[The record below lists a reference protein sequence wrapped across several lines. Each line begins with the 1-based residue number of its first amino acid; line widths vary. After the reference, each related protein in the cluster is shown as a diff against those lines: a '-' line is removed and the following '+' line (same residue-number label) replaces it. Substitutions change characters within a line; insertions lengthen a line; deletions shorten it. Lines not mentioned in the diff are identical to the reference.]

1 MLYYAAC
8 LHLEK
13 RGILMRHMRKRIA
26 ALFLSLC
33 LLLTGVV
40 FTPVPAEAASD
51 DGWVGAW
58 STSPVEFN
66 LKKMLEMDWIKC
78 DVGLRNLT
86 FRTRIQP
93 TIAGEDVRI
102 TLSNEFGTGPLT
114 IDTVSVAK
122 GYERLP
128 QAIKTWTR
136 KGVTFDGKS
145 SVTIPAGETVT
156 SDPVGLSVD
165 ALEYLTVSLFLKRTE
180 TMKTYG
186 LIGGDT
192 YIMSGNFAKAA
203 TTVGVPM
210 EMEADFGEY
219 SVIPVLTGVEVYAP
233 GASSAVLIG
242 DSTLANDIPI
252 LLAERLQSA
261 GITDV
266 GILQQAIKGNRLL
279 DDGAGILGMAYG
291 EAMVDRFA
299 RDALDQPGVERIFL
313 KVGVNDVVHPNCES
327 LKEEAR
333 AVTTEE
339 MIAGYEQLIA
349 QAHERGI
356 EVYLFTRTAW
366 KGYTRNVL
374 GSDDIQWSQEIDQ
387 MRQEINEW
395 IRSEDNPAD
404 GYIDLDFMC
413 ADEEATELQDEYTTD
428 GAHFTAQGQQTVVDA
443 IPLAYFE

>member
-1 MLYYAAC
+1 M
-8 LHLEK
+8 K
-13 RGILMRHMRKRIA
+13 KMMRKLA
-26 ALFLSLC
+26 AAVLGLC
-33 LLLTGVV
+33 LLISGLWMA
-40 FTPVPAEAASD
+40 PVQADASGG
-51 DGWVGAW
+51 DGWVGTW

-66 LKKMLEMDWIKC
+66 LKKMLDMEWIKC
-78 DVGLRNLT
+78 DLGLRNLT

-93 TIAGEDVRI
+93 TISGEDVRI

-114 IDTVSVAK
+114 IDTASVAK
-122 GYERLP
+122 GYEKLP

-136 KGVTFDGKS
+136 KNVTFNGQS

-156 SDPVGLSVD
+156 SDPVGMSVD
-165 ALEYLTVSLFLKRTE
+165 ALEYLTVSLFMKRTE

-203 TTVGVPM
+203 TMIGVPM
-210 EMEADFGEY
+210 KMEADFGEY
-219 SVIPVLTGVEVYAP
+219 SVIPALTGVEVYAP
-233 GASSAVLIG
+233 EASSAVVIG

-252 LLAERLQSA
+252 LLVEKLQSA
-261 GITDV
+261 GITNV

-279 DDGAGILGMAYG
+279 VDGAGILGMAYG
-291 EAMVDRFA
+291 EAMVERFE
-299 RDALDQPGVERIFL
+299 RDALNQPGVERIFL

-327 LKEEAR
+327 LKDEAR
-333 AVTTEE
+333 AVTAEE
-339 MIAGYEQLIA
+339 MIAGYKQLIE

-374 GSDDIQWSQEIDQ
+374 GSDDVQWSPEIDQ
-387 MRQEINEW
+387 MRQDINAW
-395 IRSEDNPAD
+395 IRSSDNPAD

-413 ADEEATELQDEYTTD
+413 TDETASELKSEYTTD
-428 GAHFTAQGQQTVVDA
+428 GAHFTALGQQTVVDA
-443 IPLAYFE
+443 VPLEYFQ

>member
-1 MLYYAAC
+1 MQRV
-8 LHLEK
+8 K
-13 RGILMRHMRKRIA
+13 KQIA
-26 ALFLSLC
+26 AAILGLC
-33 LLLTGVV
+33 LLVSGIWIV
-40 FTPVPAEAASD
+40 PVQAEASSG

-66 LKKMLEMDWIKC
+66 LKKMLDMEWIDC
-78 DVGLRNLT
+78 DFGLRNLT

-93 TIAGEDVRI
+93 TISGEDVRI
-102 TLSNEFGTGPLT
+102 TLSNVFGTGPLT
-114 IDTVSVAK
+114 IDTASVAK

-136 KGVTFDGKS
+136 KNVTFNGNS
-145 SVTIPAGETVT
+145 SVSIPAGETVT
-156 SDPVGLSVD
+156 SDPIGMSVD
-165 ALEYLTVSLFLKRTE
+165 ALEYLTISLFMKRTE

-203 TTVGVPM
+203 STIGVPM
-210 EMEADFGEY
+210 KMEADFGEY
-219 SVIPVLTGVEVYAP
+219 SVIPALTGVEVYAP
-233 GASSAVLIG
+233 GASSAVVIG
-242 DSTLANDIPI
+242 DSTLANDIP
-252 LLAERLQSA
+252 LMLAEKLQDA

-291 EAMVDRFA
+291 EAMIDRFE
-299 RDALDQPGVERIFL
+299 RDALDQPGVEKIFL

-327 LKEEAR
+327 LKDEAR
-333 AVTTEE
+333 PVTAEE
-339 MIAGYEQLIA
+339 MIAGYEQLIS

-374 GSDDIQWSQEIDQ
+374 GSDDVEWSQEIDQ
-387 MRQEINEW
+387 MRQDINAW
-395 IRSEDNPAD
+395 IRSDANPAD

-413 ADEEATELQDEYTTD
+413 TDESATELKSEYTTD
-428 GAHFTAQGQQTVVDA
+428 GAHFTEQGQQTVVDA
-443 IPLAYFE
+443 VPLEYFQ

>member
-1 MLYYAAC
+1 MKKVKQRITAAV
-8 LHLEK
+8 L
-13 RGILMRHMRKRIA
+13 G
-26 ALFLSLC
+26 LC
-33 LLLTGVV
+33 LLIASLWIS
-40 FTPVPAEAASD
+40 PVRAEASD

-66 LKKMLEMDWIKC
+66 FRKMLDMEWIDC
-78 DVGLRNLT
+78 DFGLRNLT

-93 TIAGEDVRI
+93 TISGEDIRI

-122 GYERLP
+122 GYEKLP
-128 QAIKTWTR
+128 QAVKTWTR
-136 KGVTFDGKS
+136 KNVTFGGDS

-156 SDPVGLSVD
+156 SDPIGMPVD
-165 ALEYLTVSLFLKRTE
+165 ALEYLTVSLFMKRTE

-203 TTVGVPM
+203 TTIGVPM
-210 EMEADFGEY
+210 KMEADFGEY
-219 SVIPVLTGVEVYAP
+219 SVIPALTGVEVYAP
-233 GASSAVLIG
+233 GASSAVVIG

-252 LLAERLQSA
+252 LLAEKLQSA

-279 DDGAGILGMAYG
+279 DDGAGFLGMAYG
-291 EAMVDRFA
+291 EAMVERFE
-299 RDALDQPGVERIFL
+299 RDALSQPGVKKIFI
-313 KVGVNDVVHPNCES
+313 KVGVNDIVHPNCES
-327 LKEEAR
+327 LKGESR
-333 AVTTEE
+333 PVTTEE

-366 KGYTRNVL
+366 RGYTRNVL
-374 GSDDIQWSQEIDQ
+374 GSDDVQWSPEIDQ
-387 MRQEINEW
+387 MRQDINEW
-395 IRSEDNPAD
+395 IRSDACPAD
-404 GYIDLDFMC
+404 GIIDLDFMC
-413 ADEEATELQDEYTTD
+413 IDETAAELRQEYTTD
-428 GAHFTAQGQQTVVDA
+428 GAHFTAAGQQAVVDSV
-443 IPLAYFE
+443 PVEYFR

>member
-1 MLYYAAC
+1 M
-8 LHLEK
+8 K
-13 RGILMRHMRKRIA
+13 KMMRKLA
-26 ALFLSLC
+26 AAVLGVC
-33 LLLTGVV
+33 LLISGLWIA
-40 FTPVPAEAASD
+40 PVQAEASGG

-66 LKKMLEMDWIKC
+66 LKKMLDMEWIKC
-78 DVGLRNLT
+78 DLGLRNLT

-93 TIAGEDVRI
+93 TISGEDVRI

-114 IDTVSVAK
+114 INTTSVAK
-122 GYERLP
+122 GYEKLP

-136 KGVTFDGKS
+136 KNVTFNGQS

-156 SDPVGLSVD
+156 SDPVGMSVD
-165 ALEYLTVSLFLKRTE
+165 ALEYLTVSLFMKRTE

-203 TTVGVPM
+203 TTIGVPM
-210 EMEADFGEY
+210 KMEADFGEY
-219 SVIPVLTGVEVYAP
+219 SVIPALTGVEVYAP
-233 GASSAVLIG
+233 EASSAVVIG

-252 LLAERLQSA
+252 LLAEKLQSV
-261 GITDV
+261 GITNV

-291 EAMVDRFA
+291 EAMVDRFE
-299 RDALDQPGVERIFL
+299 RDALNQPGVERIFL

-327 LKEEAR
+327 LKDEAR
-333 AVTTEE
+333 AVTAEE
-339 MIAGYEQLIA
+339 MIAGYKQLIE

-366 KGYTRNVL
+366 KGYTRNML
-374 GSDDIQWSQEIDQ
+374 GSDDVQWSPEIDQ
-387 MRQEINEW
+387 MRQDINAW
-395 IRSEDNPAD
+395 IRSSDNPAD

-413 ADEEATELQDEYTTD
+413 TDETASELKSEYTTD
-428 GAHFTAQGQQTVVDA
+428 GAHFTALGQQTVVDA
-443 IPLAYFE
+443 VPLEYFQ

>member
-1 MLYYAAC
+1 MQRV
-8 LHLEK
+8 K
-13 RGILMRHMRKRIA
+13 KQIA
-26 ALFLSLC
+26 AAILGLC
-33 LLLTGVV
+33 LLVSGIWI
-40 FTPVPAEAASD
+40 VPAQAEASSG

-66 LKKMLEMDWIKC
+66 LKKMLEMEWIDC
-78 DVGLRNLT
+78 DFGLRNLT

-93 TIAGEDVRI
+93 TISGEDVRI
-102 TLSNEFGTGPLT
+102 TLSNVFGTGPLT

-136 KGVTFDGKS
+136 KNVTFNGSS

-156 SDPVGLSVD
+156 SDPIGMSVD
-165 ALEYLTVSLFLKRTE
+165 AMEYLTISLFMKRTE

-192 YIMSGNFAKAA
+192 YIMSGNFAKSAS
-203 TTVGVPM
+203 TIGVPM
-210 EMEADFGEY
+210 KMEAVFGEY
-219 SVIPVLTGVEVYAP
+219 SVIPALTGVEVYAP
-233 GASSAVLIG
+233 GASSAVVIG
-242 DSTLANDIPI
+242 DSTLANDIP
-252 LLAERLQSA
+252 LMLAEKLQDA

-291 EAMVDRFA
+291 EAMIDRFE
-299 RDALDQPGVERIFL
+299 RDALDQPGVEKIFL

-327 LKEEAR
+327 LKDEAR
-333 AVTTEE
+333 PVTAEE
-339 MIAGYEQLIA
+339 MIAGYEQLIS

-374 GSDDIQWSQEIDQ
+374 GSDDVEWSQEIDQ
-387 MRQEINEW
+387 MRQDINAW
-395 IRSEDNPAD
+395 IRSDANPAD

-413 ADEEATELQDEYTTD
+413 TDESATELKSEYTTD
-428 GAHFTAQGQQTVVDA
+428 GAHFTEQGQQTVVDA
-443 IPLAYFE
+443 VPLEYFQ

>member
-1 MLYYAAC
+1 M
-8 LHLEK
+8 K
-13 RGILMRHMRKRIA
+13 KTMRKLA
-26 ALFLSLC
+26 AAVLGLC
-33 LLLTGVV
+33 LLISGLWMA
-40 FTPVPAEAASD
+40 PVQADASGG

-66 LKKMLEMDWIKC
+66 LKKMLDMEWIKC
-78 DVGLRNLT
+78 DLGLRNLT

-93 TIAGEDVRI
+93 TISGEDVRI

-114 IDTVSVAK
+114 IDTSSVAK
-122 GYERLP
+122 GYEKLP

-136 KGVTFDGKS
+136 KNVTFNGQS

-156 SDPVGLSVD
+156 SDPVGMSVD
-165 ALEYLTVSLFLKRTE
+165 ALEYLTISLFMKRTE

-203 TTVGVPM
+203 TTIGVPM
-210 EMEADFGEY
+210 KMEADFGEY
-219 SVIPVLTGVEVYAP
+219 SVIPALTGVEVYAP
-233 GASSAVLIG
+233 EASSAVVIG

-252 LLAERLQSA
+252 LLAEKLQNA
-261 GITDV
+261 GITNV

-291 EAMVDRFA
+291 EAMMDRFE
-299 RDALDQPGVERIFL
+299 RDALNQPGVERIFL

-327 LKEEAR
+327 LKEETR
-333 AVTTEE
+333 AVTAEE
-339 MIAGYEQLIA
+339 MIAGYKQLIQ

-374 GSDDIQWSQEIDQ
+374 GSDDVQWSPEIDQ
-387 MRQEINEW
+387 MRQDINAW
-395 IRSEDNPAD
+395 IRSSDNPAD

-413 ADEEATELQDEYTTD
+413 TDATASELKSEYTTD
-428 GAHFTAQGQQTVVDA
+428 GAHFTALGQQAVADA
-443 IPLAYFE
+443 VPLEYFQ

>member
-1 MLYYAAC
+1 M
-8 LHLEK
+8 K
-13 RGILMRHMRKRIA
+13 KMMRKLA
-26 ALFLSLC
+26 AAVLGLC
-33 LLLTGVV
+33 LLISGLWMA
-40 FTPVPAEAASD
+40 PVQADASGG

-66 LKKMLEMDWIKC
+66 LKKMLDMEWIKC
-78 DVGLRNLT
+78 DLGLRNLT

-93 TIAGEDVRI
+93 TISGEDVRI

-114 IDTVSVAK
+114 IDTASVAK
-122 GYERLP
+122 GYEKLP

-136 KGVTFDGKS
+136 KNVTFNGQS

-156 SDPVGLSVD
+156 SDPVGMSVD
-165 ALEYLTVSLFLKRTE
+165 ALEYLTVSLFMKRTE

-203 TTVGVPM
+203 TTIGVPM
-210 EMEADFGEY
+210 KMEADFGEY
-219 SVIPVLTGVEVYAP
+219 SVIPALTGVEVYAP
-233 GASSAVLIG
+233 EASTAVIIG

-252 LLAERLQSA
+252 LLAEKLQSA
-261 GITDV
+261 GITNV

-291 EAMVDRFA
+291 EAMVDRFE
-299 RDALDQPGVERIFL
+299 RDALNQPGVERIFL

-327 LKEEAR
+327 LKDEAR
-333 AVTTEE
+333 AVTAEE
-339 MIAGYEQLIA
+339 MIAGYKQLIQ

-356 EVYLFTRTAW
+356 EVYFFTRTAW

-374 GSDDIQWSQEIDQ
+374 GSDDVQWSPEIDQ
-387 MRQEINEW
+387 MRQDINAW
-395 IRSEDNPAD
+395 IRSSDNPAD

-413 ADEEATELQDEYTTD
+413 TDATASELKSEYTTD
-428 GAHFTAQGQQTVVDA
+428 GAHFTALGQQAVADA
-443 IPLAYFE
+443 VPLEYFQ

>member
-1 MLYYAAC
+1 M
-8 LHLEK
+8 K
-13 RGILMRHMRKRIA
+13 KTMRKLA
-26 ALFLSLC
+26 AAVLGLC
-33 LLLTGVV
+33 LLISGLWIA
-40 FTPVPAEAASD
+40 PVQADASGG

-66 LKKMLEMDWIKC
+66 FKKMLNLDWIKC
-78 DVGLRNLT
+78 DVGLHNLT

-93 TIAGEDVRI
+93 TISGEDVRI

-114 IDTVSVAK
+114 VDTVSVAK
-122 GYERLP
+122 GYEKLP

-136 KGVTFDGKS
+136 KNVTFNGQS

-156 SDPVGLSVD
+156 SDPIGMSVD

-203 TTVGVPM
+203 TTIGVPM
-210 EMEADFGEY
+210 KMEADFGEY
-219 SVIPVLTGVEVYAP
+219 SVIPALTGVEVYAP
-233 GASSAVLIG
+233 EASSAVVIG

-252 LLAERLQSA
+252 LLAEKLQSA
-261 GITDV
+261 GIANV

-291 EAMVDRFA
+291 EAMVDRFE
-299 RDALDQPGVERIFL
+299 RDALNQPGVERIFL
-313 KVGVNDVVHPNCES
+313 KVGVNDVVHPNCDS
-327 LKEEAR
+327 LKDEAR
-333 AVTTEE
+333 AVTAEE
-339 MIAGYEQLIA
+339 MIAGYKQLIE

-374 GSDDIQWSQEIDQ
+374 GSDDVQWTPEIDQ
-387 MRQEINEW
+387 MRQDINAW
-395 IRSEDNPAD
+395 IRSSDNPAD

-413 ADEEATELQDEYTTD
+413 TDETASELKSEYTTD
-428 GAHFTAQGQQTVVDA
+428 GAHFTALGQQTVVDA
-443 IPLAYFE
+443 IPLEYFQ

>member
-1 MLYYAAC
+1 M
-8 LHLEK
+8 K
-13 RGILMRHMRKRIA
+13 KMMRKFA
-26 ALFLSLC
+26 AAVLGLC
-33 LLLTGVV
+33 LLISGLWMA
-40 FTPVPAEAASD
+40 PVQADASGG

-66 LKKMLEMDWIKC
+66 LKKMLDMEWIKC
-78 DVGLRNLT
+78 DLGLRNLT
-86 FRTRIQP
+86 FRTRLQP
-93 TIAGEDVRI
+93 TISGEDVRI

-114 IDTVSVAK
+114 IDTASVAK
-122 GYERLP
+122 GYEKLP

-136 KGVTFDGKS
+136 KNVTFNGQS

-156 SDPVGLSVD
+156 SDPVGMSVD
-165 ALEYLTVSLFLKRTE
+165 ALEYLTVSLFMKRTE

-203 TTVGVPM
+203 TTIGVPM
-210 EMEADFGEY
+210 KMEADFGEY
-219 SVIPVLTGVEVYAP
+219 SVIPALTGVEVYAP
-233 GASSAVLIG
+233 EASSAVVIG

-252 LLAERLQSA
+252 LLAEKLQSA
-261 GITDV
+261 GITNV

-291 EAMVDRFA
+291 EAMVDRFE
-299 RDALDQPGVERIFL
+299 RDALNQPGVERIFL

-327 LKEEAR
+327 LKDEAR
-333 AVTTEE
+333 AVTAEE
-339 MIAGYEQLIA
+339 MIAGYKQLIQ
-349 QAHERGI
+349 QAHESGI

-374 GSDDIQWSQEIDQ
+374 GSDDVQWSPEIDQ
-387 MRQEINEW
+387 MRQDINAW
-395 IRSEDNPAD
+395 IRSSDNPAD

-413 ADEEATELQDEYTTD
+413 TDATASELKSEYTTD
-428 GAHFTAQGQQTVVDA
+428 GAHFTALGQQTVADA
-443 IPLAYFE
+443 VPLEYFQ

>member
-1 MLYYAAC
+1 MKRVKKQIVAA
-8 LHLEK
+8 
-13 RGILMRHMRKRIA
+13 ILG
-26 ALFLSLC
+26 LC
-33 LLLTGVV
+33 LLVTGVWI
-40 FTPVPAEAASD
+40 VPTQAEASSG

-66 LKKMLEMDWIKC
+66 LKKMLDMEWIDC
-78 DVGLRNLT
+78 DFGLRNLT

-93 TIAGEDVRI
+93 TISGEDVRI
-102 TLSNEFGTGPLT
+102 TLSNVFGTGPLT

-136 KGVTFDGKS
+136 KNVTFNGSS

-156 SDPVGLSVD
+156 SDPIGMSVD
-165 ALEYLTVSLFLKRTE
+165 ALEYLTISLFMKRTE

-203 TTVGVPM
+203 STIGVPM
-210 EMEADFGEY
+210 KMEADFGEY
-219 SVIPVLTGVEVYAP
+219 SVIPALTGVEVYAP
-233 GASSAVLIG
+233 GASSAVVIG
-242 DSTLANDIPI
+242 DSTLANDIP
-252 LLAERLQSA
+252 LMLAEKLQNA

-291 EAMVDRFA
+291 EAMVDRFK
-299 RDALDQPGVERIFL
+299 RDALNQPGVEKIFL

-327 LKEEAR
+327 LKDEAR
-333 AVTTEE
+333 PVTAEE
-339 MIAGYEQLIA
+339 MIAGYEQLIS

-374 GSDDIQWSQEIDQ
+374 GSDDVVWSQEIDQ
-387 MRQEINEW
+387 MRQDINAW
-395 IRSEDNPAD
+395 IRSDANPAD

-413 ADEEATELQDEYTTD
+413 TDESATELKSEYTTD
-428 GAHFTAQGQQTVVDA
+428 GAHFTELGQQTVVDA
-443 IPLAYFE
+443 MPLEYFQ

>member
-1 MLYYAAC
+1 MKRVKKQIVAA
-8 LHLEK
+8 
-13 RGILMRHMRKRIA
+13 ILG
-26 ALFLSLC
+26 LC
-33 LLLTGVV
+33 LLVTGVWI
-40 FTPVPAEAASD
+40 VPTQAEASSG

-66 LKKMLEMDWIKC
+66 LKKMLDMEWIDC
-78 DVGLRNLT
+78 DFGLRNLT
-86 FRTRIQP
+86 FRTRLQP
-93 TIAGEDVRI
+93 TISGEDVRI
-102 TLSNEFGTGPLT
+102 TLSNVFGTGPLT

-136 KGVTFDGKS
+136 KNVTFNGSS

-156 SDPVGLSVD
+156 SDPIGMSVD
-165 ALEYLTVSLFLKRTE
+165 ALEYLTISLFMKRTE

-203 TTVGVPM
+203 STIGVPM
-210 EMEADFGEY
+210 KMEAGFGEY
-219 SVIPVLTGVEVYAP
+219 SVIPALTGVEVYAP
-233 GASSAVLIG
+233 GASSAVVIG
-242 DSTLANDIPI
+242 DSTLANDIP
-252 LLAERLQSA
+252 LMLAEKLQNA
-261 GITDV
+261 GITNV

-291 EAMVDRFA
+291 EAMVDRFE
-299 RDALDQPGVERIFL
+299 RDALNQPGVEKVFL

-327 LKEEAR
+327 LKDEAR
-333 AVTTEE
+333 PVTAEE
-339 MIAGYEQLIA
+339 MIAGYEQLIS

-374 GSDDIQWSQEIDQ
+374 GSDDVVWSQEIDQ
-387 MRQEINEW
+387 MRQDINAW
-395 IRSEDNPAD
+395 IRSDTNPAD

-413 ADEEATELQDEYTTD
+413 TDESATELKSEYTTD
-428 GAHFTAQGQQTVVDA
+428 GAHFTELGFHHVRK
-443 IPLAYFE
+443 LAPPFRT

>member
-1 MLYYAAC
+1 M
-8 LHLEK
+8 K
-13 RGILMRHMRKRIA
+13 KMMRKLA
-26 ALFLSLC
+26 AAVLGVC
-33 LLLTGVV
+33 LLISGLWIA
-40 FTPVPAEAASD
+40 PVQAEASGG

-66 LKKMLEMDWIKC
+66 LKKMLDMEWIKC
-78 DVGLRNLT
+78 DLGLRNLT

-93 TIAGEDVRI
+93 TISGEDVRI

-114 IDTVSVAK
+114 INTTSVAK
-122 GYERLP
+122 GYEKLP

-136 KGVTFDGKS
+136 KNVTFNGQS

-156 SDPVGLSVD
+156 SDPVGMSVD
-165 ALEYLTVSLFLKRTE
+165 ALEYLTVSLFMKRTE

-203 TTVGVPM
+203 TTIGVPM
-210 EMEADFGEY
+210 KMEADFGEY
-219 SVIPVLTGVEVYAP
+219 SVIPALTGVEVYAP
-233 GASSAVLIG
+233 EASSAVVIG

-252 LLAERLQSA
+252 LLAEKLQS
-261 GITDV
+261 V
-266 GILQQAIKGNRLL
+266 
-279 DDGAGILGMAYG
+279 DGAGILGMAYG
-291 EAMVDRFA
+291 EAMVDRFE
-299 RDALDQPGVERIFL
+299 RDALNQPGVERIFL

-327 LKEEAR
+327 LKDEAR
-333 AVTTEE
+333 AVTAEE
-339 MIAGYEQLIA
+339 MIAGYKQLIQ

-374 GSDDIQWSQEIDQ
+374 GSDDVQWSPEIDQ
-387 MRQEINEW
+387 MRQDINAW
-395 IRSEDNPAD
+395 IRSSDNPAD

-413 ADEEATELQDEYTTD
+413 TDETVSELKSEYTTD
-428 GAHFTAQGQQTVVDA
+428 GAHFTALGQQTVVDA
-443 IPLAYFE
+443 VPLEYFQ

>member
-1 MLYYAAC
+1 M
-8 LHLEK
+8 K
-13 RGILMRHMRKRIA
+13 KMMRKLA
-26 ALFLSLC
+26 AAVLGLC
-33 LLLTGVV
+33 LLISGLWMA
-40 FTPVPAEAASD
+40 PVQADASGG

-66 LKKMLEMDWIKC
+66 LKKMLDMEWIKC
-78 DVGLRNLT
+78 DLGLRNLT

-93 TIAGEDVRI
+93 TISGEDVRI

-114 IDTVSVAK
+114 IDTASVAK
-122 GYERLP
+122 GYEKLP

-136 KGVTFDGKS
+136 KNVTFNGQS

-156 SDPVGLSVD
+156 SDPVGMSVD
-165 ALEYLTVSLFLKRTE
+165 ALEYLTVSLFMKRTE

-203 TTVGVPM
+203 TTIGVPM
-210 EMEADFGEY
+210 KMEADFGEY
-219 SVIPVLTGVEVYAP
+219 SVIPALTGVEVYAP
-233 GASSAVLIG
+233 EASSAVVIG

-252 LLAERLQSA
+252 LLAEKLQSA
-261 GITDV
+261 GITNV

-291 EAMVDRFA
+291 EAMVDRFE
-299 RDALDQPGVERIFL
+299 RDALNQPGVERIFL

-327 LKEEAR
+327 LKDEAR
-333 AVTTEE
+333 AVTAEE
-339 MIAGYEQLIA
+339 MIAGYKQLIQ
-349 QAHERGI
+349 QAHESGI

-374 GSDDIQWSQEIDQ
+374 GSDDVQWSPEIDQ
-387 MRQEINEW
+387 MRQDINAW
-395 IRSEDNPAD
+395 IRSSDNPAD

-413 ADEEATELQDEYTTD
+413 TDATASELKSEYTTD
-428 GAHFTAQGQQTVVDA
+428 GAHFTALGQQAVADA
-443 IPLAYFE
+443 IPLEYFQ

>member
-1 MLYYAAC
+1 MKRVKKQIVAA
-8 LHLEK
+8 
-13 RGILMRHMRKRIA
+13 ILG
-26 ALFLSLC
+26 LC
-33 LLLTGVV
+33 LLVTGVWI
-40 FTPVPAEAASD
+40 VPTQAEASSG

-66 LKKMLEMDWIKC
+66 LKKMLDMEWIDC
-78 DVGLRNLT
+78 DFGLRNLT

-93 TIAGEDVRI
+93 TISGEDVRI
-102 TLSNEFGTGPLT
+102 TLSNVFGTGPLT

-136 KGVTFDGKS
+136 KNVTFNGSS

-156 SDPVGLSVD
+156 SDPIGMSVD
-165 ALEYLTVSLFLKRTE
+165 ALEYLTISLFMKRTE

-203 TTVGVPM
+203 STIGVPM
-210 EMEADFGEY
+210 KMEADFGEY
-219 SVIPVLTGVEVYAP
+219 SVIPALTGVEVYAP
-233 GASSAVLIG
+233 GASSAVVIG
-242 DSTLANDIPI
+242 DSTLANDIP
-252 LLAERLQSA
+252 LMLAEKLQNA
-261 GITDV
+261 GITNV

-291 EAMVDRFA
+291 EAMVDRFE
-299 RDALDQPGVERIFL
+299 RDALNQPGVEKIFL

-327 LKEEAR
+327 LKDEAR
-333 AVTTEE
+333 PVTAEE
-339 MIAGYEQLIA
+339 MIAGYEQLIS

-374 GSDDIQWSQEIDQ
+374 GSDDVVWSQAIDQ
-387 MRQEINEW
+387 MRQDINAW
-395 IRSEDNPAD
+395 IRSDTNPAD

-413 ADEEATELQDEYTTD
+413 TDESATELKSEYTTD
-428 GAHFTAQGQQTVVDA
+428 GAHFTELGQQTVVDA
-443 IPLAYFE
+443 MPLEYFQ

>member
-1 MLYYAAC
+1 MQRV
-8 LHLEK
+8 K
-13 RGILMRHMRKRIA
+13 KQIA
-26 ALFLSLC
+26 AAILGLC
-33 LLLTGVV
+33 LLVSGIWI
-40 FTPVPAEAASD
+40 VPAQAEASSG

-66 LKKMLEMDWIKC
+66 LKKMLEMERIDC
-78 DVGLRNLT
+78 DFGLRNLT

-93 TIAGEDVRI
+93 TISGEDVRI
-102 TLSNEFGTGPLT
+102 TLSNVFGTGPLT

-136 KGVTFDGKS
+136 KNVTFNGSS

-156 SDPVGLSVD
+156 SDPIGMSVD
-165 ALEYLTVSLFLKRTE
+165 AMEYLTISLFMKRTE

-192 YIMSGNFAKAA
+192 YIMSGNFAKSAS
-203 TTVGVPM
+203 TIGVPM
-210 EMEADFGEY
+210 KMEAVFGEY
-219 SVIPVLTGVEVYAP
+219 SVIPALTGVEVYAP
-233 GASSAVLIG
+233 GASSAVVIG
-242 DSTLANDIPI
+242 DSTLANDIP
-252 LLAERLQSA
+252 LMLAEKLQDA

-291 EAMVDRFA
+291 EAMIDRFE
-299 RDALDQPGVERIFL
+299 RDALDQPGVEKIFL

-327 LKEEAR
+327 LKDEAR
-333 AVTTEE
+333 PVTAEE
-339 MIAGYEQLIA
+339 MIAGYEQLIS

-374 GSDDIQWSQEIDQ
+374 GSDDVEWSQEIDQ
-387 MRQEINEW
+387 MRQDINAW
-395 IRSEDNPAD
+395 IRSDANPAD

-413 ADEEATELQDEYTTD
+413 TDESATELKSEYTTD
-428 GAHFTAQGQQTVVDA
+428 GAHFTEQGQQTVVDA
-443 IPLAYFE
+443 VPLEYFQ

>member
-1 MLYYAAC
+1 M
-8 LHLEK
+8 K
-13 RGILMRHMRKRIA
+13 RVKKQIA
-26 ALFLSLC
+26 AAILGLC
-33 LLLTGVV
+33 LLVSGIWV
-40 FTPVPAEAASD
+40 VPAQAEASSG

-66 LKKMLEMDWIKC
+66 LKKMLEMEWIDC
-78 DVGLRNLT
+78 DFGLRNLT

-93 TIAGEDVRI
+93 TISGEDVRI
-102 TLSNEFGTGPLT
+102 TLSNVFGTGPLT

-136 KGVTFDGKS
+136 KNVTFNGSS

-156 SDPVGLSVD
+156 SDPIGMSVD
-165 ALEYLTVSLFLKRTE
+165 AMEYLTISLFMKRTE

-192 YIMSGNFAKAA
+192 YIMSGNFAKSAS
-203 TTVGVPM
+203 TIGVPM
-210 EMEADFGEY
+210 KMEADFGEY
-219 SVIPVLTGVEVYAP
+219 SVIPALTGVEVYAP
-233 GASSAVLIG
+233 GASSAVVIG
-242 DSTLANDIPI
+242 DSTLANDIP
-252 LLAERLQSA
+252 LMLAEKLQDA

-291 EAMVDRFA
+291 EAMIDRFE
-299 RDALDQPGVERIFL
+299 RDALDQPGVEKIFL

-327 LKEEAR
+327 LKDEAR
-333 AVTTEE
+333 PVTAEE
-339 MIAGYEQLIA
+339 MIAGYEQLIS

-374 GSDDIQWSQEIDQ
+374 GSDDVEWSQEIDQ
-387 MRQEINEW
+387 MRQDINAW
-395 IRSEDNPAD
+395 IRSDANPAD

-413 ADEEATELQDEYTTD
+413 IDESATELKSEYTTD
-428 GAHFTAQGQQTVVDA
+428 GAHFTEQGQQTVVDA
-443 IPLAYFE
+443 VPLEYFQ

>member
-1 MLYYAAC
+1 M
-8 LHLEK
+8 K
-13 RGILMRHMRKRIA
+13 KMMRKLA
-26 ALFLSLC
+26 AAVLGVC
-33 LLLTGVV
+33 LLISGLWIA
-40 FTPVPAEAASD
+40 PVQAEASGG

-66 LKKMLEMDWIKC
+66 LKKMLDMEWIKC
-78 DVGLRNLT
+78 DLGLRNLT
-86 FRTRIQP
+86 FRTRNHP
-93 TIAGEDVRI
+93 TISGEDVRI

-114 IDTVSVAK
+114 INTTSVAK
-122 GYERLP
+122 GYEKLP

-136 KGVTFDGKS
+136 KNVTFNGQS

-156 SDPVGLSVD
+156 SDPVGMSVD
-165 ALEYLTVSLFLKRTE
+165 ALEYLTVSLFMKRTE

-203 TTVGVPM
+203 TTIGVPM
-210 EMEADFGEY
+210 KMEADFGEY
-219 SVIPVLTGVEVYAP
+219 SVIPALTGVEVYAP
-233 GASSAVLIG
+233 EASSAVVIG

-252 LLAERLQSA
+252 LLAEKLQSV
-261 GITDV
+261 GITNV

-291 EAMVDRFA
+291 EAMVDRFE
-299 RDALDQPGVERIFL
+299 RDALNQPGVERIFL

-327 LKEEAR
+327 LKDEAR
-333 AVTTEE
+333 AVTAEE
-339 MIAGYEQLIA
+339 MIAGYKQLIQ

-374 GSDDIQWSQEIDQ
+374 GSDDVQWSPEIDQ
-387 MRQEINEW
+387 MRQDINAW
-395 IRSEDNPAD
+395 IRSSDKQAAGD
-404 GYIDLDFMC
+404 IDLDFMC
-413 ADEEATELQDEYTTD
+413 ADETGSELKSESTAA
-428 GAHFTAQGQQTVVDA
+428 GAHFTALGQQTVVDA
-443 IPLAYFE
+443 VPLEYFQ

>member
-1 MLYYAAC
+1 M
-8 LHLEK
+8 K
-13 RGILMRHMRKRIA
+13 KMMRKLA
-26 ALFLSLC
+26 AAVLGVC
-33 LLLTGVV
+33 LLISGLWIA
-40 FTPVPAEAASD
+40 PVQAEASGG

-66 LKKMLEMDWIKC
+66 LKKMLDMECIKS
-78 DVGLRNLT
+78 DLGLRNHT

-93 TIAGEDVRI
+93 TISGEDVRI

-114 IDTVSVAK
+114 INTTSVAK
-122 GYERLP
+122 GYEKLP

-136 KGVTFDGKS
+136 KNVTFNGQS

-156 SDPVGLSVD
+156 SDPVGMSVD
-165 ALEYLTVSLFLKRTE
+165 ALEYLTVSLFMKRTE

-203 TTVGVPM
+203 TTIGVPM
-210 EMEADFGEY
+210 KMEADFGEY
-219 SVIPVLTGVEVYAP
+219 SVIPALTGVEVYAP
-233 GASSAVLIG
+233 EASSAVVIG

-252 LLAERLQSA
+252 LLAEKLQSV
-261 GITDV
+261 GITNV

-291 EAMVDRFA
+291 EAMVDRFE
-299 RDALDQPGVERIFL
+299 RDALNQPGVERIFL

-327 LKEEAR
+327 LKDEAR
-333 AVTTEE
+333 AVTAEE
-339 MIAGYEQLIA
+339 MIAGYKQLIQ

-374 GSDDIQWSQEIDQ
+374 GSDDVQWSPEIDQ
-387 MRQEINEW
+387 MRQDINAW
-395 IRSEDNPAD
+395 IRSSDNPAD

-413 ADEEATELQDEYTTD
+413 TDETVSELKSEYTTD
-428 GAHFTAQGQQTVVDA
+428 GAHFTALGQQTVVDA
-443 IPLAYFE
+443 VPLEYFQ

>member
-1 MLYYAAC
+1 MKRVKKQIVAA
-8 LHLEK
+8 
-13 RGILMRHMRKRIA
+13 ILG
-26 ALFLSLC
+26 LC
-33 LLLTGVV
+33 LLVTGVWI
-40 FTPVPAEAASD
+40 VPTQAEASSG

-66 LKKMLEMDWIKC
+66 LKKMLDMEWIDC
-78 DVGLRNLT
+78 DFGLRNLT

-93 TIAGEDVRI
+93 TISGEDVRI
-102 TLSNEFGTGPLT
+102 TLSNVFGTGPLT

-136 KGVTFDGKS
+136 KNVTFNGSS

-156 SDPVGLSVD
+156 SDPIGMSVD
-165 ALEYLTVSLFLKRTE
+165 ALEYLTISLFMKRTE

-192 YIMSGNFAKAA
+192 YIMSGNFAKSAS
-203 TTVGVPM
+203 TIGVPM
-210 EMEADFGEY
+210 KMEADFGEY
-219 SVIPVLTGVEVYAP
+219 SVIPALTGVEVYAP
-233 GASSAVLIG
+233 GASSAVVIG
-242 DSTLANDIPI
+242 DSTLANDIP
-252 LLAERLQSA
+252 LMLAEKLQDA

-291 EAMVDRFA
+291 EAMIDRFE
-299 RDALDQPGVERIFL
+299 RDALDQPGVEKIFL

-327 LKEEAR
+327 LKDEAR
-333 AVTTEE
+333 PVTAEE
-339 MIAGYEQLIA
+339 MIAGYEQLIS

-374 GSDDIQWSQEIDQ
+374 GSDDVEWSQEIDQ
-387 MRQEINEW
+387 MRQDINAW
-395 IRSEDNPAD
+395 IRSDANPAD

-413 ADEEATELQDEYTTD
+413 TDESATELKSEYTTD
-428 GAHFTAQGQQTVVDA
+428 GAHFTEQGQQTVVDA
-443 IPLAYFE
+443 VPLEYFQ

>member
-1 MLYYAAC
+1 MKRVKKQIVAA
-8 LHLEK
+8 
-13 RGILMRHMRKRIA
+13 ILG
-26 ALFLSLC
+26 LC
-33 LLLTGVV
+33 LLVTGVWI
-40 FTPVPAEAASD
+40 VPTQAEASSG

-66 LKKMLEMDWIKC
+66 LKKMLDMEWIDC
-78 DVGLRNLT
+78 DFGLRNLT

-93 TIAGEDVRI
+93 TISGEDVRI
-102 TLSNEFGTGPLT
+102 TLSNVFGTGPLT

-136 KGVTFDGKS
+136 KNVTFNGSS

-156 SDPVGLSVD
+156 SDPIGMSVD
-165 ALEYLTVSLFLKRTE
+165 ALEYLSISLFMKRTE

-203 TTVGVPM
+203 STIGVPM
-210 EMEADFGEY
+210 KMEADFGEY
-219 SVIPVLTGVEVYAP
+219 SVIPALTGVEVYAP
-233 GASSAVLIG
+233 GASSAVVIG
-242 DSTLANDIPI
+242 DSTLANDIP
-252 LLAERLQSA
+252 LMLAEKLQNA
-261 GITDV
+261 GITNV

-291 EAMVDRFA
+291 EAMVDRFE
-299 RDALDQPGVERIFL
+299 RDALNQPGVEKIFL

-327 LKEEAR
+327 LKDEAR
-333 AVTTEE
+333 PVTAEE
-339 MIAGYEQLIA
+339 MIAGYEQLIS

-374 GSDDIQWSQEIDQ
+374 GSDDVVWSQEIDQ
-387 MRQEINEW
+387 MRQDINAW
-395 IRSEDNPAD
+395 IRSDTNPAD

-413 ADEEATELQDEYTTD
+413 TDESATELKSEYTTD
-428 GAHFTAQGQQTVVDA
+428 GAHFTELGQQTVVDA
-443 IPLAYFE
+443 MPLEYFQ

>member
-1 MLYYAAC
+1 MKRVKKQIVAA
-8 LHLEK
+8 
-13 RGILMRHMRKRIA
+13 ILG
-26 ALFLSLC
+26 LC
-33 LLLTGVV
+33 LLVTGVWI
-40 FTPVPAEAASD
+40 VPTQAEASSG

-66 LKKMLEMDWIKC
+66 LKKMLDMEWIDC
-78 DVGLRNLT
+78 DFGLRNLT
-86 FRTRIQP
+86 FRTRLQP
-93 TIAGEDVRI
+93 TISGEDVRI
-102 TLSNEFGTGPLT
+102 TLSNVFGTGPLT

-136 KGVTFDGKS
+136 KNVTFNGSS

-156 SDPVGLSVD
+156 SDPIGMSVD
-165 ALEYLTVSLFLKRTE
+165 ALEYLTISLFMKRTE

-203 TTVGVPM
+203 STIGVPM
-210 EMEADFGEY
+210 KMEADFGEY
-219 SVIPVLTGVEVYAP
+219 SVIPALTGVEVYAP
-233 GASSAVLIG
+233 GASSAVVIG
-242 DSTLANDIPI
+242 DSTLANDIP
-252 LLAERLQSA
+252 LMLAEKLQNA
-261 GITDV
+261 GITNV

-291 EAMVDRFA
+291 EAMVDRFE
-299 RDALDQPGVERIFL
+299 RDALNQPGVEKIFL

-327 LKEEAR
+327 LKDEAR
-333 AVTTEE
+333 PVTAEE
-339 MIAGYEQLIA
+339 MIAGYEQLIS

-374 GSDDIQWSQEIDQ
+374 GSDDVVWSQEIDQ
-387 MRQEINEW
+387 MRQDINAW
-395 IRSEDNPAD
+395 IRSDTNPAD

-413 ADEEATELQDEYTTD
+413 TDESATELKSEYTTD
-428 GAHFTAQGQQTVVDA
+428 GAHFTELGQQTVVDA
-443 IPLAYFE
+443 MPLEYFQ

>member
-1 MLYYAAC
+1 M
-8 LHLEK
+8 K
-13 RGILMRHMRKRIA
+13 KMMRKLA
-26 ALFLSLC
+26 AAVLGVC
-33 LLLTGVV
+33 LLISGLWIA
-40 FTPVPAEAASD
+40 PVQAEASGG

-66 LKKMLEMDWIKC
+66 LKKMLDMEWIKC
-78 DVGLRNLT
+78 DLGLRNLT

-93 TIAGEDVRI
+93 TISGEDVRI

-114 IDTVSVAK
+114 INTTSVAK
-122 GYERLP
+122 GYEKLP

-136 KGVTFDGKS
+136 KNVTFNGQS

-156 SDPVGLSVD
+156 SDPVGMSVD
-165 ALEYLTVSLFLKRTE
+165 ALEYLTVSLFMKRTE

-203 TTVGVPM
+203 TTIGVPM
-210 EMEADFGEY
+210 KMEADFGEY
-219 SVIPVLTGVEVYAP
+219 SVIPALTGVEVYAP
-233 GASSAVLIG
+233 EASLAVVIG

-252 LLAERLQSA
+252 LLAEKLQSV
-261 GITDV
+261 GITNV

-291 EAMVDRFA
+291 EAMVDRFE
-299 RDALDQPGVERIFL
+299 RDALNQPGVERIFL

-327 LKEEAR
+327 LKDEAR
-333 AVTTEE
+333 AVTAEE
-339 MIAGYEQLIA
+339 MIAGYKQLIQ

-374 GSDDIQWSQEIDQ
+374 GSDDVQWSPEIDQ
-387 MRQEINEW
+387 MRQDINAW
-395 IRSEDNPAD
+395 IRSSDNPAD

-413 ADEEATELQDEYTTD
+413 TDETVSELKSEYTTD
-428 GAHFTAQGQQTVVDA
+428 GAHFTALGQQTVVDA
-443 IPLAYFE
+443 VPLEYFQ

>member
-1 MLYYAAC
+1 M
-8 LHLEK
+8 K
-13 RGILMRHMRKRIA
+13 KMMRKLA
-26 ALFLSLC
+26 AAVLGVC
-33 LLLTGVV
+33 LLISGLWIA
-40 FTPVPAEAASD
+40 PVQAEASGG

-66 LKKMLEMDWIKC
+66 LKKMLDMEWIKC
-78 DVGLRNLT
+78 DLGLRNLT

-93 TIAGEDVRI
+93 TISGEDVRI

-114 IDTVSVAK
+114 INTISVAK
-122 GYERLP
+122 GYEKLP

-136 KGVTFDGKS
+136 KNVTFNGQS

-156 SDPVGLSVD
+156 SDPVGMSVD
-165 ALEYLTVSLFLKRTE
+165 ALEYLTVSLFMKRTE

-203 TTVGVPM
+203 TTIGVPM
-210 EMEADFGEY
+210 KMEADFGEY
-219 SVIPVLTGVEVYAP
+219 SVIPALTGVEVYAP
-233 GASSAVLIG
+233 EASSAVVIG

-252 LLAERLQSA
+252 LLAEKLQSV
-261 GITDV
+261 GITNV

-291 EAMVDRFA
+291 EAMVDRFE
-299 RDALDQPGVERIFL
+299 RDALNQPGVERIFL

-327 LKEEAR
+327 LKDEAR
-333 AVTTEE
+333 AVTAEE
-339 MIAGYEQLIA
+339 MIAGYKQLIQ

-374 GSDDIQWSQEIDQ
+374 GSDDVQWSPEIDQ
-387 MRQEINEW
+387 MRQDINAW
-395 IRSEDNPAD
+395 IRSSDNPAD

-413 ADEEATELQDEYTTD
+413 TDETVSELKSEYTTD
-428 GAHFTAQGQQTVVDA
+428 GAHFTALGQQTVVDA
-443 IPLAYFE
+443 VPLEYFQ

>member
-1 MLYYAAC
+1 M
-8 LHLEK
+8 K
-13 RGILMRHMRKRIA
+13 RLKQRITAFILGLALMISGIWI
-26 ALFLSLC
+26 
-33 LLLTGVV
+33 
-40 FTPVPAEAASD
+40 VPAQAEAAD
-51 DGWVGAW
+51 GGGWVGAW

-66 LKKMLEMDWIKC
+66 FKKMIEMDWIKC

-93 TIAGEDVRI
+93 TISGEDVRI

-114 IDTVSVAK
+114 IDTISVAK
-122 GYERLP
+122 GYEKLP
-128 QAIKTWTR
+128 QAVKTWTR
-136 KGVTFDGKS
+136 KNVTFSGKS

-165 ALEYLTVSLFLKRTE
+165 ALEYLTVSLYMKKTE

-210 EMEADFGEY
+210 RMEADFGEY
-219 SVIPVLTGVEVYAP
+219 SVIPALTGVEVYAP
-233 GASSAVLIG
+233 DASSAVIIG

-252 LLAERLQSA
+252 LLAEKLQNA
-261 GITDV
+261 GITNV

-279 DDGAGILGMAYG
+279 DDGAGFLGMAYG
-291 EAMVDRFA
+291 EAMVDRFE
-299 RDALDQPGVERIFL
+299 RDALDQPGVEKIFL

-327 LKEEAR
+327 LKGEAR

-339 MIAGYEQLIA
+339 MIAGYEQLIE
-349 QAHERGI
+349 QAHARGI

-387 MRQEINEW
+387 MRQDINTW
-395 IRSEDNPAD
+395 IRSDANPAD

-413 ADEEATELQDEYTTD
+413 TDESATELKSEYTTD
-428 GAHFTAQGQQTVVDA
+428 GAHFTEQGQQTVVDA
-443 IPLAYFE
+443 VPLEYFQ

>member
-1 MLYYAAC
+1 M
-8 LHLEK
+8 K
-13 RGILMRHMRKRIA
+13 KTMRKLA
-26 ALFLSLC
+26 AAVLGLC
-33 LLLTGVV
+33 LLISGLWIA
-40 FTPVPAEAASD
+40 PVQADASGG

-66 LKKMLEMDWIKC
+66 LKKMLDMEWIKC
-78 DVGLRNLT
+78 DLGLRNLT

-93 TIAGEDVRI
+93 TISGEDVRI

-114 IDTVSVAK
+114 INTTSVAK
-122 GYERLP
+122 GYEKLP

-136 KGVTFDGKS
+136 KNVTFNGQS

-156 SDPVGLSVD
+156 SDPVGMSVD

-203 TTVGVPM
+203 TTIGVPM
-210 EMEADFGEY
+210 KMEADFGEY
-219 SVIPVLTGVEVYAP
+219 SVIPALTGVEVYAP
-233 GASSAVLIG
+233 EASSAVVIG

-252 LLAERLQSA
+252 LLAEKLQSV
-261 GITDV
+261 GITNV

-291 EAMVDRFA
+291 EAMVDRFE
-299 RDALDQPGVERIFL
+299 RDALNQPGVERIFL

-327 LKEEAR
+327 LKDEAR
-333 AVTTEE
+333 AVTAEE
-339 MIAGYEQLIA
+339 MIAGYKQLIE

-374 GSDDIQWSQEIDQ
+374 GSDDVQWTPEIDQ
-387 MRQEINEW
+387 MRQDINAW
-395 IRSEDNPAD
+395 IRSSDNPAD

-413 ADEEATELQDEYTTD
+413 TDETASELKSEYTTD
-428 GAHFTAQGQQTVVDA
+428 GAHFTALGQQTVVDA
-443 IPLAYFE
+443 VPLEYFQ

>member
-1 MLYYAAC
+1 M
-8 LHLEK
+8 K
-13 RGILMRHMRKRIA
+13 KMMRKLA
-26 ALFLSLC
+26 AAVLGLC
-33 LLLTGVV
+33 LLISGLWMA
-40 FTPVPAEAASD
+40 PVQADASGGE
-51 DGWVGAW
+51 GWVGAW

-66 LKKMLEMDWIKC
+66 LKKMLDMEWIKC
-78 DVGLRNLT
+78 DLGLRNLT

-93 TIAGEDVRI
+93 TISGEDVRI

-114 IDTVSVAK
+114 IDTASVAK
-122 GYERLP
+122 GYEKLP

-136 KGVTFDGKS
+136 KNVTFSGQS
-145 SVTIPAGETVT
+145 SVTIPAGKTVT
-156 SDPVGLSVD
+156 SDPVGMSVD
-165 ALEYLTVSLFLKRTE
+165 ALEYLTVSLFMKRTE

-203 TTVGVPM
+203 TTIGVPM
-210 EMEADFGEY
+210 KMEADFGEY
-219 SVIPVLTGVEVYAP
+219 SVIPALTGVEVYAP
-233 GASSAVLIG
+233 EASSAVVIG

-252 LLAERLQSA
+252 LLAEKLQSA
-261 GITDV
+261 GITNV

-291 EAMVDRFA
+291 EAMVDRFE
-299 RDALDQPGVERIFL
+299 RDALNQPGVERIFL

-327 LKEEAR
+327 LKDEAR
-333 AVTTEE
+333 AVTAEE
-339 MIAGYEQLIA
+339 MIAGYKQLIQ

-374 GSDDIQWSQEIDQ
+374 GSDDVQWSPEIDQ
-387 MRQEINEW
+387 MRQDINAW
-395 IRSEDNPAD
+395 IRSSDNPAD

-413 ADEEATELQDEYTTD
+413 TDATASELKSEYTTD
-428 GAHFTAQGQQTVVDA
+428 GAHFTALGQQAVADA
-443 IPLAYFE
+443 VPLEYFQ

>member
-1 MLYYAAC
+1 MKKMLRKLAAAV
-8 LHLEK
+8 L
-13 RGILMRHMRKRIA
+13 GV
-26 ALFLSLC
+26 C
-33 LLLTGVV
+33 LLISGLWIA
-40 FTPVPAEAASD
+40 PVQAEASGG

-66 LKKMLEMDWIKC
+66 LKKMLDMEWIKC
-78 DVGLRNLT
+78 DLGLRNLT

-93 TIAGEDVRI
+93 TISGEDVRI

-114 IDTVSVAK
+114 INTISVAK
-122 GYERLP
+122 GYEKLP

-136 KGVTFDGKS
+136 KNVTFNGQS

-156 SDPVGLSVD
+156 SDPVGMSVD
-165 ALEYLTVSLFLKRTE
+165 ALEYLTVSLFMKRTD

-203 TTVGVPM
+203 TTIGVPM
-210 EMEADFGEY
+210 KMEADFGEY
-219 SVIPVLTGVEVYAP
+219 SVIPALTGVEVYAP
-233 GASSAVLIG
+233 EASSAVVIG

-252 LLAERLQSA
+252 LLAEKLQSV
-261 GITDV
+261 GITNV

-291 EAMVDRFA
+291 EAMVDRFE
-299 RDALDQPGVERIFL
+299 RDALNQPGVERIFL

-327 LKEEAR
+327 LKDEAR
-333 AVTTEE
+333 AVTAEE
-339 MIAGYEQLIA
+339 MIAGYKQLIE

-374 GSDDIQWSQEIDQ
+374 GSDDVQWSPEIDQ
-387 MRQEINEW
+387 MRQDINAW
-395 IRSEDNPAD
+395 GHQR
-404 GYIDLDFMC
+404 
-413 ADEEATELQDEYTTD
+413 
-428 GAHFTAQGQQTVVDA
+428 VD
-443 IPLAYFE
+443 PEQRQPGGRVH